1 MAPTLG
7 HGKICY
13 LELPAAD
20 VSQSAAFYEKI
31 FGWTIHRRADGS
43 VTFADGVGQVN
54 GVWLPGA
61 PPATDPKILIH
72 IMVDNAEATLR
83 AIVEHGGAVTQPIGT
98 HAPEIT
104 ARFRDPAG
112 NILGVYQERSAS

>member
-20 VSQSAAFYEKI
+20 AARSAAFYENV
-31 FGWTIHRRADGS
+31 FGWTIRARADGS
-43 VTFADGVGQVN
+43 ITFADGVGQVN
-54 GVWLPGA
+54 GAWIPGA
-61 PPATDPKILIH
+61 PPAIDPKIVIH
-72 IMVDNAEATLR
+72 LMVDNAEETLR
-83 AIVEHGGAVTQPIGT
+83 AIVAQGGEIVQPIGA

-104 ARFRDPAG
+104 ARFSDPAG
-112 NILGVYQERSAS
+112 NVLGIYQDPGTG